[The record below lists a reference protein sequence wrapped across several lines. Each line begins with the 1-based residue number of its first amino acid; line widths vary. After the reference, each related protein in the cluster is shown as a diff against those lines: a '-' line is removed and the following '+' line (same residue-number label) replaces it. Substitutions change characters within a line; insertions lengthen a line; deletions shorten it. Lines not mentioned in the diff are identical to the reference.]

1 VSSLTRLISAAA
13 LVAAVALLIS
23 ASGGSAATSLKSCKL
38 SLTASEHLGATY
50 VTKLKVHGATCS
62 AATAV
67 VKAFNKCRR
76 AKGVNGRCTSR
87 VKGYSCTDKRPAA
100 ERIPTQFNGHV
111 KCKNTAKLVNFDYQQ
126 NT

>member
-1 VSSLTRLISAAA
+1 VSSLTRLFCAAC
-13 LVAAVALLIS
+13 VIAATALLVC
-23 ASGGSAATSLKSCKL
+23 APGGSAATSLKTCKL

-50 VTKLKVHGATCS
+50 VTNLKVGGVTCS
-62 AATAV
+62 AAKDV

-76 AKGVNGRCTSR
+76 AKGVNGRCSSR
-87 VKGYSCTDKRPAA
+87 VKGYSCADTRPAD

-111 KCKNTAKLVNFDYQQ
+111 KCKNASKRVNFDYQQ